1 MGKNGQRM
9 RKNPYGVKKYS
20 KPTKKSASIP
30 RSMANKKND
39 NKNGKT
45 MSKGHLFEG
54 AQAFEAEAADQFLR
68 LVGRFAVPGA
78 H

>member
-1 MGKNGQRM
+1 MDWGWEKIRTEWRNIQ
-9 RKNPYGVKKYS
+9 NQQKKVQVFHDQWQ
-20 KPTKKSASIP
+20 I
-30 RSMANKKND
+30 KKND